1 MEDKILHQL
10 KLKKIWE
17 FKNPVIVLNEKDFVE
32 FIKQIKEKVRNFE
45 VVKGSSFFMGIPIQ
59 PSSHIEKGNI
69 IVFDK
74 PMLK

>member
-32 FIKQIKEKVRNFE
+32 LIKQIKEKVTNFE
-45 VVKGSSFFMGIPIQ
+45 VKGSCFFMGIPVK
-59 PSSHIEKGNI
+59 PSNHIEKGNI

-74 PMLK
+74 PMLS